1 MKFIYVL
8 EDDVRIQKDLF
19 ETLKL
24 IDPKLHIRFFTN
36 LSDFHEWLK
45 IAVHEGPKSLATG
58 GQRHSLDE
66 LESIEPA
73 STHELRLVI
82 AKNEFLGTQN
92 MGLIRRARDFF
103 LRKKMCSEQDP
114 TALILTAFDSPNFD
128 IKLAEDRIINNVI
141 FKPFDKLILKQD
153 LEFALLGHQPIG
165 SSATVTSIKI
175 NSTIEMLK
183 EVSTHSLTEVGFTT
197 INNHE
202 IEIGALTKYYAQ
214 AFYTDHK
221 KSVYAFCKSCKE
233 ISDKEYLCDFH
244 FFAADNQQVSQIRK
258 TILQSKNHE
267 NVGLQNMHGPQ
278 ARILVL
284 DEDVSLSM
292 DLKIFLTDR
301 FSNSEVFVYNN
312 FAQLLSDLGDKDTP
326 HRQQLPVGFDF
337 VFANY
342 EIFEIEKIKRWEQ
355 LFENLK
361 GRAKLAGQTLET
373 PPPLFMISRKKVPL
387 EELRD
392 LGTWSKDIFFTPLD
406 KGYIAKK
413 LVSEQSG
420 LANKTPLT
428 IGSLKETATL
438 KVANPVE
445 ITQISE
451 AGLVMKY
458 YRAISTGAFRE
469 FILWRP
475 EETEIPEIIGTVNF
489 HEEDKSGQEFF
500 YNHFIFFGMK
510 DHYLKHIRLWLREA
524 FIKQKEKDE

>member
-19 ETLKL
+19 ETLKM

-45 IAVHEGPKSLATG
+45 IAVHEGPKSLADG
-58 GQRHSLDE
+58 GQRHSLDN
-66 LESIEPA
+66 LDPIEPTN
-73 STHELRLVI
+73 THELKLVI

-103 LRKKMCSEQDP
+103 LRKKMCSEQEP

-153 LEFALLGHQPIG
+153 LEFALLGHQAIG

-183 EVSTHSLTEVGFTT
+183 EVSTNSLTEVGFTT

-202 IEIGALTKYYAQ
+202 IEIGALTKYYAE
-214 AFYTDHK
+214 AFKTENK
-221 KSVYAFCKSCKE
+221 KSVHAFCKSCKQLSE
-233 ISDKEYLCDFH
+233 KEYLCDFH
-244 FFAADNQQVSQIRK
+244 FFAADNQQISQVRK
-258 TILQSKNHE
+258 HILQATEHKNE
-267 NVGLQNMHGPQ
+267 GFQNTHSAP
-278 ARILVL
+278 ARILIL
-284 DEDVSLSM
+284 DEETSIAL
-292 DLKIFLTDR
+292 DLKIYLSDR
-301 FSNSEVFVYNN
+301 FSNSEVFVYNS
-312 FAQLLSDLGDKDTP
+312 FAQLASDLDDKDTQ
-326 HRQQLPVGFDF
+326 HRQHLPTSFDF

-342 EIFEIEKIKRWEQ
+342 EIFEIEKQKRWEQ
-355 LFENLK
+355 ICK
-361 GRAKLAGQTLET
+361 GLEDRTKRANQTFKL
-373 PPPLFMISRKKVPL
+373 PPLFLISKKKVPL
-387 EELRD
+387 EEVRELS
-392 LGTWSKDIFFTPLD
+392 TWTKDIFFTPLD
-406 KGYIAKK
+406 KGYITKK
-413 LVSEQSG
+413 LVNEHSG
-420 LANKTPLT
+420 LANKAPVT
-428 IGSLKETATL
+428 IASLKENAIL

-475 EETEIPEIIGTVNF
+475 EENEIPEIIGTVNF
-489 HEEDKSGQEFF
+489 HEEDTGGQEFF

-524 FIKQKEKDE
+524 FIKQKEKE